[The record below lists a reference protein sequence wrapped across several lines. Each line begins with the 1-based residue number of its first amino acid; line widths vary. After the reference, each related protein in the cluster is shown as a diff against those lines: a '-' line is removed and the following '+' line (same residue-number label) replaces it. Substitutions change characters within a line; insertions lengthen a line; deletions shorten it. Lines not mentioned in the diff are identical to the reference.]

1 VNKLPVI
8 DLIKTI
14 NTAGNGFRYL
24 IEGTKLLTQP
34 GMKRF
39 VLIPLIANIIVFI
52 FLTTLLIQ
60 YFSAVTQYFSDF
72 LSGWAWLAYFAA
84 IIATILSGLAAFII
98 LLIYGYSFNIIT
110 NIIAAPFYGMLAEK
124 IENRLTGN
132 VLPNETIASITI
144 RTIKR
149 EMVKL
154 WYFISRGFLVTFG
167 LFILAFIPLLNFL
180 VPILAILWGAW
191 VLTLQYVDYPAD
203 NNQMSF
209 SELRKQIKSKRY
221 STIGFGAAILLG
233 SIIPVINIFIMPTA
247 VAGGTLFWINE
258 LNTPKDNYY

>member
-1 VNKLPVI
+1 MNKLSTI
-8 DLIKTI
+8 NLIKTI
-14 NTAGNGFRYL
+14 NTLSNGFRY
-24 IEGTKLLTQP
+24 IVEGAKLLTQP

-39 VLIPLIANIIVFI
+39 VLVPLLTNIIVFI

-72 LSGWAWLAYFAA
+72 FSGWAWLAYFAA

-98 LLIYGYSFNIIT
+98 LLIYGYSFNLIT

-124 IENRLTGN
+124 IETKLTGN
-132 VLPNETIASITI
+132 VLPNESIASITL
-144 RTIKR
+144 RTLKR
-149 EMVKL
+149 ELVKL
-154 WYFISRGFLVTFG
+154 WYFISRGLLVSLG
-167 LFILAFIPLLNFL
+167 LFILAFIPLLNLL
-180 VPILAILWGAW
+180 VPILAVLWGAW

-209 SELRKQIKSKRY
+209 SELRKQIKSKKY
-221 STIGFGAAILLG
+221 STTGFGGIILLG

-258 LNTPKDNYY
+258 LSHQNRE